1 MSMNA
6 DRVQVSWDPDKRK
19 WVVRVEV
26 GLEVIRRY
34 CNLPRDADEAA
45 LRAAAE
51 KTVIDEGYQI
61 APEKLAV
68 TR

>member
-1 MSMNA
+1 MVA
-6 DRVQVSWDPDKRK
+6 DRVQVSWDADKRK

-34 CNLPRDADEAA
+34 CNLPRDADEGS
-45 LRAAAE
+45 LRTAAE
-51 KTVIDEGYQI
+51 KTVVDDGYQI
-61 APEKLAV
+61 SADKIEV

>member
-1 MSMNA
+1 MSMVA
-6 DRVQVSWDPDKRK
+6 DRVQVSWDADKRK

-34 CNLPRDADEAA
+34 CNLPKDADEGS

-51 KTVIDEGYQI
+51 KTVIDEGYQV

-68 TR
+68 NR

>member
-1 MSMNA
+1 MVA
-6 DRVQVSWDPDKRK
+6 DRVQVSWDADKRK

-34 CNLPRDADEAA
+34 CNLPRDADEAS

-51 KTVIDEGYQI
+51 KTVTDEGYQI
-61 APEKLAV
+61 SPEKLAV